1 MAKRWL
7 PWVVKFALSGALIW
21 YVLKDVDLGEA
32 WARASGISPGL
43 LILACSMFFGNAL
56 IGTLRWRMVIRAIGA
71 YLSLR
76 QTFTFFY
83 SGVFFSIAL
92 PGAVGGDAV
101 RMWMARKAGM
111 ELGQAVN
118 SVMLER
124 VAQVLGL
131 VLLVACVQPILLQ
144 RIGDIPGSW
153 VFPALS
159 VAGLCGTGVLM
170 LLDRLPVRLRDW
182 RLIRGLGQL
191 ASDTRLLFLNFRH
204 SLPTLF
210 LAVLAHA
217 NLSVATWVMALGLD
231 IQVSVIDCIALVPP
245 VILIMTLPISIA
257 GWGVRETA
265 MVVAFGFVGVES
277 HEALVLSILFGLVN
291 MAVALPGGLVWLAS
305 RGATFDPQAV
315 STRG

>member
-1 MAKRWL
+1 MAKHWL

-32 WARASGISPGL
+32 WARASGISPEL
-43 LILACSMFFGNAL
+43 LILAAIMFFGNVV
-56 IGTLRWRMVIRAIGA
+56 IGTLRWQMVLRAIGA
-71 YLSLR
+71 SLPLSK
-76 QTFTFFY
+76 TFTFFY

-101 RMWMARKAGM
+101 RMWMARKAGL

-131 VLLVACVQPILLQ
+131 VLLVACVQPILLA

-159 VAGLCGTGVLM
+159 VAGLGGTGVLM
-170 LLDRLPVRLRDW
+170 LLDRLPEQLRQW
-182 RLIRGLGQL
+182 RVIRGLAQL
-191 ASDTRLLFLNFRH
+191 ASDTRKLFLRPRR
-204 SLPTLF
+204 SIPTLM

-217 NLSVATWVMALGLD
+217 NLSLATWVMALGLD
-231 IQVSVIDCIALVPP
+231 IQVSAIDCIALVPP

-277 HEALVLSILFGLVN
+277 HAALVLSILFGLVN
-291 MAVALPGGLVWLAS
+291 MAVSLPGGLVWLAS
-305 RGATFDPQAV
+305 RGDAPDAQPL